1 MGRPKKTKADT
12 VEVDAKTETKADT
25 VEYRCLGNISADG
38 EKYGSGDAYK
48 GNHIESLLKSGAIE
62 AV

>member
-38 EKYGSGDAYK
+38 KKYSAGDAYK
-48 GNHIESLLKSGAIE
+48 GKHTENLLKSGVIE
-62 AV
+62 AA